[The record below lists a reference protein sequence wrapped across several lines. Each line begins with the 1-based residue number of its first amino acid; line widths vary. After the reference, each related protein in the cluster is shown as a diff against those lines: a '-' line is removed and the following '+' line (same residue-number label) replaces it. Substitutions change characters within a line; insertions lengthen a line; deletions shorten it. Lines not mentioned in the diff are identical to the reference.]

1 MPDFDAG
8 KGGFWNDGD
17 ITYLQQLGLSADQ
30 IRNIVEQYPD
40 GPASAGIQVPSNSNT
55 GTNWQGYFYPGGGLG
70 GSQGS
75 GEGLPPGTFP
85 PTGDPRDN
93 SQLDNGPGSGPGPT
107 NPYVPQAFSL
117 TDPTAFFD
125 PKFIDQYFN
134 SGRGNLA
141 RSAGG
146 AVSAAQ
152 RTAGAQAGAGNYLN
166 KGAFVTGA
174 GSQARSPYA
183 GAFGQLE
190 QGRAGALQENQQG
203 LFGALNNKAL
213 MEEQVRAARQGFDFT
228 KEKDQRD
235 YEFMVKNYTNQW
247 DLQNRQLNSQNNRWK
262 EQNSA
267 NTMDYMTAA
276 AQLAALFCWV
286 AEAIYG
292 ETDPRTNYARYA
304 VTVMWERT
312 RFGRFLKSI
321 YGRYGKRV
329 AAQIKKRP
337 LLKLLFRPVFE
348 IIWRQGRNELESAK
362 TYNMGW

>member
-8 KGGFWNDGD
+8 KGGFWTDGD

-30 IRNIVEQYPD
+30 IRSIVEQYPD

-93 SQLDNGPGSGPGPT
+93 SQLDNGPGNTQGPGPNT
-107 NPYVPQAFSL
+107 PYSPAAFNL
-117 TDPTAFFD
+117 ADPTAFFD
-125 PKFIDQYFN
+125 PKFIEQYFN
-134 SGRGNLA
+134 TGRGNVA

-166 KGAFVTGA
+166 KGAFITGA

-183 GAFGQLE
+183 GVFGQLE

-213 MEEQVRAARQGFDFT
+213 MEEQVRQARQNFDFT

-235 YEFMVKNYTNQW
+235 YEQMVRQFTQNW
-247 DLQNRQLNSQNNRWK
+247 DLQNRQFNLQRKQYENSGANWMDFLGLGL
-262 EQNSA
+262 SA
-267 NTMDYMTAA
+267 LPFAFPGTFGVKALGAA
-276 AQLAALFCWV
+276 M
-286 AEAIYG
+286 G
-292 ETDPRTNYARYA
+292 
-304 VTVMWERT
+304 
-312 RFGRFLKSI
+312 
-321 YGRYGKRV
+321 GK
-329 AAQIKKRP
+329 
-337 LLKLLFRPVFE
+337 
-348 IIWRQGRNELESAK
+348 
-362 TYNMGW
+362 